1 MKVCITE
8 CIHVHIMAQ
17 NDPNIAITQSQQYLE
32 QNEDIIA
39 AVVENLQLGRLD
51 DCMKHYE
58 TLQ

>member
-1 MKVCITE
+1 
-8 CIHVHIMAQ
+8 MAQ